1 VRPSAEGAPIPAC
14 ELNAEGGVD
23 LDAVIADLEEDD
35 DLLACA
41 VFLDADGE
49 KQRARNVVFTRL
61 PELDT
66 LRRLRECFHQFV
78 PRIVL
83 EDFTWHVLVSVTDAL
98 AYLYYGFRTAGE
110 MLAARKGTYGAGS
123 HDYGWVPT
131 AHRAVHMDRIYL
143 TAEGT
148 AGLANEYPRILLGD
162 FNKCVRKVAARR
174 CI

>member
-1 VRPSAEGAPIPAC
+1 M
-14 ELNAEGGVD
+14 
-23 LDAVIADLEEDD
+23 IADLEEDD

-49 KQRARNVVFTRL
+49 KQRAGNVVFTRL

-83 EDFTWHVLVSVTDAL
+83 EDFIWHVLASVTDAL

-110 MLAARKGTYGAGS
+110 MLAARKGTYGAGP

-148 AGLANEYPRILLGD
+148 AGLANEYRG
-162 FNKCVRKVAARR
+162 FCRATSTSAFGRWTARR

>member
-1 VRPSAEGAPIPAC
+1 
-14 ELNAEGGVD
+14 VD

-35 DLLACA
+35 NLLAGA
-41 VFLDADGE
+41 VFLDGE
-49 KQRARNVVFTRL
+49 KQRAGNVMFTRL

-66 LRRLRECFHQFV
+66 LRRLCECYRQFV
-78 PRIVL
+78 AGIVP
-83 EDFTWHVLVSVTDAL
+83 EDFIWHGLASVTDAL

-110 MLAARKGTYGAGS
+110 MLAARKGTYGAGP

-148 AGLANEYPRILLGD
+148 AGLANQYPRILLGD
-162 FNKCVRKVAARR
+162 FNKCIRKVAARR